1 LDDFCLD
8 SCTGQNSVY
17 FGWKQRFAGLFSVF
31 KRIFTSANNWIAI
44 VTNRLSLALFNQI
57 YIMKFIVSS
66 SALLKQLQQISG
78 VINANTV
85 LPILEDFLFEIE
97 KNKLTVVA
105 TDLETVMKIHMDIEA
120 KDSGKVCIPAKILMD
135 SLKNIPEQPLTFHID
150 KNFGVEITSDNGKYK
165 VMGEN
170 PDNFPKEPV
179 ADDANSFTMTSSGLV
194 TAINKSIFAVSND
207 DLRPAMTGVFFELDK
222 KSITFVATDA
232 HRLVRYSLTDVKCP
246 QKHNFIVPK
255 KPLNLLKS
263 ALPDNEDELTVSYNN
278 NHLFV
283 VHGGTELVCR
293 LIDARFPDYK
303 VVIPTDN
310 PYKMIVN
317 RADFQNALRR
327 VSVFSNKSTNQVA
340 LTISGSQLQLAAQDV
355 DFSFEGNERMACQY
369 DGEDLQIAF
378 NAKFLI
384 EMLNG
389 TDTDEVNMELS
400 TPTKAGIIKPSE
412 QAENE
417 DLLMLVM
424 PLMLNN

>member
-1 LDDFCLD
+1 
-8 SCTGQNSVY
+8 
-17 FGWKQRFAGLFSVF
+17 
-31 KRIFTSANNWIAI
+31 
-44 VTNRLSLALFNQI
+44 
-57 YIMKFIVSS
+57 MKFIVSS

-105 TDLETVMKIHMDIEA
+105 TDLETVMKVHLDIEA
-120 KDSGKVCIPAKILMD
+120 KDSGKVCIPAKILLD
-135 SLKNIPEQPLTFHID
+135 SLKNIPDQPLTFTID
-150 KNFGVEITSDNGKYK
+150 KNFGVELTSDNGKYK

-170 PDNFPKEPV
+170 PDNFPKEPA
-179 ADDANSFTMTSSGLV
+179 ADDANNFTMTSSSLL

-207 DLRPAMTGVFFELDK
+207 DLRPAMTGVFFELDTK
-222 KSITFVATDA
+222 GISFVATDA
-232 HRLVRYSLTDVKCP
+232 HRLVKYTRTDVSCP
-246 QKHNFIVPK
+246 QKDTFIVPK
-255 KPLNLLKS
+255 KPLQLLKT
-263 ALPDNEDELTVSYNN
+263 ALPDNVDELQISYNN

-283 VHGGTELVCR
+283 KHGGTELVCR

-303 VVIPTDN
+303 VVIPSDN
-310 PYKMIVN
+310 PYKMTVN
-317 RADFQNALRR
+317 RTAFQNALRR
-327 VSVFSNKSTNQVA
+327 VSIVSNKSTNQVA
-340 LTISGSQLQLAAQDV
+340 LSISGSELQLASQDI

-389 TDTDEVNMELS
+389 ADTEDVNMELS
-400 TPTKAGIIKPSE
+400 TPTKAGIIKPTE
-412 QAENE
+412 QGEGE
-417 DLLMLVM
+417 ELLMLVM